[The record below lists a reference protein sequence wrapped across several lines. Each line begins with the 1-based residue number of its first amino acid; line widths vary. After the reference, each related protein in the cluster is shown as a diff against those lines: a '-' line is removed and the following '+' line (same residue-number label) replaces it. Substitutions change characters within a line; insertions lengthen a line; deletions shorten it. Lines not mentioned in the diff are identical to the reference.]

1 MTASAPAPAASTAP
15 EHNKRIA
22 QEFFSLAFN
31 DKRPAEAA
39 ARYLGPFYI
48 QHNPGAP
55 DGPEAFVSVITGF
68 VEQFPELTMEFKR
81 VVAEGD
87 LVVLHS
93 HMRTSPEDRGSSVM
107 DIVRFE
113 DGRIVEHWDVV
124 QAVPET
130 AANDNSM
137 F

>member
-1 MTASAPAPAASTAP
+1 MASQDARSTT
-15 EHNKRIA
+15 ERNKRTA

-31 DKRPAEAA
+31 DKRPDEAA
-39 ARYLGPFYI
+39 ARCLGPVYI

-55 DGPEAFVSVITGF
+55 DGAEAFVAFITRFGK
-68 VEQFPELTMEFKR
+68 QFPELSMEFKR

-93 HMRTSPEDRGSSVM
+93 HMRTSPEDRGSAVM

-124 QAVPET
+124 QAVPE
-130 AANDNSM
+130 AVANDNTM